1 MCNKMN
7 FIFNC
12 LTKLFCMKPS
22 FIETDKQVIIEDI
35 SLVDDDFIRNKM
47 LEYYKENEH
56 IFVKY
61 FNDRHNI
68 TDITFN
74 SMNHQ
79 FITIFSFK
87 HSPHNLEQIILGSPF
102 SKMYNYIYIDVEL
115 ENYLQ

>member
-1 MCNKMN
+1 MCNNRN

-22 FIETDKQVIIEDI
+22 FIETDKHVIIEDI
-35 SLVDDDFIRNKM
+35 SLVDDDFIRTKL

-61 FNDRHNI
+61 FNDKYNI

-74 SMNHQ
+74 SMNQQ
-79 FITIFSFK
+79 FITIFSLK
-87 HSPHNLEQIILGSPF
+87 HSPNNLEQIILGSPF
-102 SKMYNYIYIDVEL
+102 SRLYNYIYIDTEL
-115 ENYLQ
+115 ENYLL